1 MIDGIDLLNIS
12 DLNVGQI
19 APISP
24 FTSCAIMSRYKSTP
38 LKRIDFWGI
47 QILRVHNHKEE

>member
-19 APISP
+19 APRSP